1 MKLWKKKKLKLPKP
15 TKMKKFKGKG
25 YQNGT
30 KAPPGSQHFKKP
42 KKQLVD
48 CTDEKLMLQLLE
60 ELLLPNGMFIGVRRK
75 MNDPNGQKWTVQRKR
90 PIYFWRLESVQFYP
104 SRPSTFA
111 DRPLSALLDLSLSYM
126 TVHFCTFGPFSST
139 PRTIHFDQMST
150 LDRTLFTGVWRTY
163 S

>member
-1 MKLWKKKKLKLPKP
+1 
-15 TKMKKFKGKG
+15 MKKFKGKG

-75 MNDPNGQKWTVQRKR
+75 MNDPYGQNWTVQRKR
-90 PIYFWRLESVQFYP
+90 PI
-104 SRPSTFA
+104 
-111 DRPLSALLDLSLSYM
+111 
-126 TVHFCTFGPFSST
+126 HF
-139 PRTIHFDQMST
+139 
-150 LDRTLFTGVWRTY
+150 
-163 S
+163 

>member
-1 MKLWKKKKLKLPKP
+1 
-15 TKMKKFKGKG
+15 MKKFKGKG

-75 MNDPNGQKWTVQRKR
+75 MNDPN
-90 PIYFWRLESVQFYP
+90 
-104 SRPSTFA
+104 
-111 DRPLSALLDLSLSYM
+111 ALLDLSLSYI
-126 TVHFCTFGPFSST
+126 TVHFCTFGPSSST

-150 LDRTLFTGVWRTY
+150 LDRTLFTGVRRTD